1 VTDLSRME
9 FCMLALSFH
18 APTLEDVETETR
30 DAVRRSIPAT
40 VPAGR
45 VAVAV
50 GSRGIRDI
58 ARICRTAIST
68 LRELGFSPFIVPAMG
83 SHGGATAEG
92 QKATLASLGIT
103 EEAMGCPVV
112 SSQDVVLLGE
122 TDEGLPVYCDRAAA
136 EATGIVV
143 INRIK
148 PHTSF
153 SGPIESGLTK
163 MLAVGLGKQAGA
175 RAIHQYGPE
184 GLATHIPAVAK
195 KIIEKIP
202 VLMGL
207 GIIENALEETAAV
220 VGVRGDKIITDEPDL
235 LLRAKSLMPRL
246 PFEWCDVLVVEEMG
260 KDISG
265 VGMDPAITGRM
276 GIQGMKDPGWPR
288 VSRLVVLG
296 LTEATHG
303 NAHGVGAADF
313 VTERLKNAID
323 IAVTYRNSLTAG
335 FPEKAKIPLTAKN
348 DREAILFALATC
360 GRPVSHDTARVVVIK
375 NTLSVR
381 YVLATRPLW
390 EEVKGLDWVRR
401 VSGWSCL
408 RFTPSGELESGLPHG
423 GSPQA

>member
-1 VTDLSRME
+1 MVDLSRME
-9 FCMLALSFH
+9 FCMLALSFY
-18 APTLEDVETETR
+18 APRLGDVEEKTR
-30 DAVRRSIPAT
+30 DAVRSSVPAT
-40 VPAGR
+40 VSRGR

-68 LRELGFSPFIVPAMG
+68 LQELGFSPFIVPAMG

-92 QKATLASLGIT
+92 QKGTLASLGIT

-122 TDEGLPVYCDRAAA
+122 TAEGLPVYCDRAAA
-136 EATGIVV
+136 EASWIVV

-163 MLAVGLGKQAGA
+163 MLAVGLGKQEGA
-175 RAIHQYGPE
+175 RVIHQYGPE

-195 KIIEKIP
+195 RIMEKIP
-202 VLMGL
+202 VLMGI
-207 GIIENALEETAAV
+207 GIIENAFDETAAV
-220 VGVRGDKIITDEPDL
+220 VGVRGDQIIEEEPGL
-235 LLRAKSLMPRL
+235 LLRARSLLPRL

-276 GIQGMKDPGWPR
+276 GIQGMNDPGRPR

-296 LTEATHG
+296 LTEGSRG

-313 VTERLKNAID
+313 ITERLKNTID
-323 IAVTYRNSLTAG
+323 LAATYRNSLTAG
-335 FPEKAKIPLTAKN
+335 FPEKAKIPLTAKD
-348 DREAILFALATC
+348 DREAILLALGTC
-360 GRPVSHDTARVVVIK
+360 GRPVSHDTAKVVILK

-390 EEVKGLDWVRR
+390 EEVKELDWVRR
-401 VSGWSCL
+401 VSDWSHL
-408 RFTPSGELESGLPHG
+408 RFTQSGELDSGLK
-423 GSPQA
+423 